1 MATLLVI
8 EDEPM
13 LAKNIA
19 RFFQQHHHTV
29 EIAGDGIAGL
39 EAARR
44 LMPDVAIVDYQLPGI
59 NGLEV
64 IRELHRNDDQV
75 RTVMV
80 SGHANVAVAVDAMK
94 AGSFDLLTK
103 PVPLKTLKDVID
115 RALVEA
121 NARRALDYYKRRDA
135 EHGGIECI
143 LGESRPIQALRE
155 LIQVLI

>member
-1 MATLLVI
+1 MATLLGI
-8 EDEPM
+8 EDEPT

-29 EIAGDGIAGL
+29 EIAADGPSGI

-44 LMPDVAIVDYQLPGI
+44 LMPDVAIVDYQLPGL
-59 NGLEV
+59 NGLDV
-64 IRELHRNDDQV
+64 IRELHRNDEQV

-103 PVPLKTLKDVID
+103 PVPLKTLKEVID
-115 RALVEA
+115 RALAAATTRREGSMSQKAVGQPDVFERA
-121 NARRALDYYKRRDA
+121 NYMK
-135 EHGGIECI
+135 
-143 LGESRPIQALRE
+143 
-155 LIQVLI
+155 VLSSY